1 MIFDK
6 NIIIVGKH
14 SAYIDLLKEKGFF
27 KRHLDA
33 YINAAVVGYHYN
45 RLGIEDNKSELYKDK
60 RTQIHT
66 EQLIGESV
74 ILEFIY
80 RLIML
85 LDKKDEISIEDRISR
100 AFREDSIE
108 EINDK
113 HLQNMAVFKSYVLG
127 GIEVLYEKIIEK
139 GATDQDLMKN
149 AYEFVKEQHISFTNV
164 NADEVL
170 KAL

>member
-14 SAYIDLLKEKGFF
+14 SSYIDMLKEKGFF

-33 YINAAVVGYHYN
+33 YINAAIVGFQYN
-45 RLGIEDNKSELYKDK
+45 RIGVEDNKSEPYKDK

-66 EQLIGESV
+66 EQLIGESAT
-74 ILEFIY
+74 LEFIY

-85 LDKKDEISIEDRISR
+85 LDKKDALPIEDRISR

-108 EINDK
+108 EINTK
-113 HLQNMAVFKSYVLG
+113 HQENMALFKSYVLG

-149 AYEFVKEQHISFTNV
+149 AYEFVKEQYLSFTSV
-164 NADEVL
+164 NADDVIKNL
-170 KAL
+170 